1 FRYANSTKFPVFN
14 NGDDKKNNIWQ
25 LKAGY
30 RFDKNSVLHGYY
42 AKSNMNF
49 KEGNDK
55 FAGNQDKSYNIE
67 FDYKGAQ
74 AANKG
79 TWGAWIAYRHLGYFA
94 TPAKTWDVIDEGLKG
109 WAIGAN
115 YTLMKNVIGTLQYGN
130 NKLIHSRD
138 GEKVRQFFGRVEWLF

>member
-1 FRYANSTKFPVFN
+1 
-14 NGDDKKNNIWQ
+14 
-25 LKAGY
+25 
-30 RFDKNSVLHGYY
+30 
-42 AKSNMNF
+42 MNF
-49 KEGNDK
+49 KDGNDR

-109 WAIGAN
+109 WAIGALVGGKAERFCQGDGAPRA
-115 YTLMKNVIGTLQYGN
+115 TDV
-130 NKLIHSRD
+130 SR
-138 GEKVRQFFGRVEWLF
+138 LFL